1 MTKSSQ
7 PSLLSLPNIV
17 RLTVASILVLI
28 AISYY
33 GYHEMENSRASE
45 EWVRHTS
52 RVINKLH
59 SLAAG
64 MQEMSNAQRGYTITG
79 KDEFKSHFF
88 KLVPKV
94 AKSSSDLLG
103 LVKDNRTQLEKA
115 AALNDKIEDASSFH
129 QQTVDHVSSNKHGL
143 AVAAVKSGKGHQ
155 QLVSIN
161 KLIDEMID
169 YETELLAERMIQSK
183 TSYTRSHSIFL
194 ISTCL
199 ALLLMVICFYIAYV
213 EFHHRIDVQRKLNEN
228 VQVQKAMLESTAFSL
243 IAMDLQGKIT
253 HFNPAAELL
262 LGYKAQEVLG
272 KNPMIFHNPDEVA
285 QMAQELSLRFD
296 TKVPV
301 GFEVFSLRP
310 KRGIVEGEVWT
321 FVRKDSSTVPVRM
334 TVTPLFDESG
344 AINGYISVAY
354 DISKQMEFEQTI
366 IRAKELALAGT
377 KAKSEFL
384 ANMSHEIRTPMNAIM
399 GMAELL
405 NETDLDDEQKKYV
418 TIFQR
423 AGESLLNIINDILD
437 LSKIEA
443 SHFELDRS
451 GFRLSSVIEKAT
463 EIMAIKAHQKH
474 IELAVDLE
482 PDLYD
487 FYIGDAH
494 RIRQIILNLLGNAVK
509 FTKEG
514 EIVLSVRSG
523 RNHELVIEVSDT
535 GIGMTESQVQ
545 GLFQRFTQADS
556 SITKEFGGTGL
567 GLNISKRLIELMG
580 GSIEAQSTF
589 GVGTKMTIRVK
600 LERDVVQEPIEEHPS
615 INGIKILIVDDTR
628 TNRII
633 FRKILEHQGAM
644 VSEAESGDMAIRLI
658 KEAKA
663 SDTKF
668 DFILIDGRLPYM
680 DGFTLAEIIQENP
693 DLQGPHLMM
702 LTSDNRPG
710 DLAKSRNLRI
720 DAFLVKPVLK
730 HELLTA
736 IDKIR
741 TNKPLVQ
748 PTLIPTEVK
757 ELDQRPLSILL
768 VDDNDENR
776 LVIRSFLRKNP
787 YKIVEARNG
796 REALSQFI
804 ERDYDL
810 IFMDMQ
816 MPIMDGYAA
825 TKEIRKMEQ
834 DKGLRPTPILAL
846 TAFALPEEV
855 ERCLEVGCNE
865 HLAKPVAKKQLFQFI
880 EVLTT
885 DRFIEVEEE
894 LRTLVPEYLENR
906 RKEIRTLRNLLA
918 EKDFVTLQRIAH
930 NLRGSAGSINM
941 MDISEL
947 AILMEEKARLRDAT
961 GIGRLL
967 TIYDFLIS
975 KTKLKD

>member
-1 MTKSSQ
+1 MKNSLQS
-7 PSLLSLPNIV
+7 SLLSLPNIV
-17 RLTVASILVLI
+17 RLTAASILVLI
-28 AISYY
+28 SISYY
-33 GYHEMENSRASE
+33 GYREMENSRESSV
-45 EWVRHTS
+45 WVHHTS
-52 RVINKLH
+52 EVINKLH
-59 SLAAG
+59 SIEAAV
-64 MQEMSNAQRGYTITG
+64 QELSNAQRGYTITSQP
-79 KDEFKSHFF
+79 EFKAHFF
-88 KLVPKV
+88 KLIPKL
-94 AKSSSDLLG
+94 AKRGSDLLT
-103 LVKDNRTQLEKA
+103 LVKDNKLQFERADRLVAE
-115 AALNDKIEDASSFH
+115 IEEVSDYH
-129 QQTVDHVSSNKHGL
+129 QGTMDLVSTGRQAEAIS
-143 AVAAVKSGKGHQ
+143 VVKSGDGQKRLASIK
-155 QLVSIN
+155 QLI
-161 KLIDEMID
+161 EGMQEG
-169 YETELLAERMIQSK
+169 ETQLLTKRLEQGQN
-183 TSYTRSHSIFL
+183 SYSRSHSIFL
-194 ISTCL
+194 ISTLL
-199 ALLLMVICFYIAYV
+199 ALLLVAIFFYIAY
-213 EFHHRIDVQRKLNEN
+213 EELHHRINVQQKLNEN
-228 VQVQKAMLESTAFSL
+228 IQVQKAMLESTAFCM
-243 IAMDLQGKIT
+243 IAMDMQGKIT

-262 LGYKAQEVLG
+262 LGYKSQEVIG
-272 KNPMIFHNPDEVA
+272 KDPVIFHSPEEVA

-296 TKVPV
+296 IKVPV

-321 FVRKDSSTVPVRM
+321 FVKKDSSTVPVRL
-334 TVTPLFDESG
+334 TVTPLFAEDG
-344 AINGYISVAY
+344 AINGYISVSY

-405 NETDLDDEQKKYV
+405 NETNLDDEQKKYV

-443 SHFELDRS
+443 SHFELDRT
-451 GFRLSSVIEKAT
+451 GFRLSSVIEKAA

-494 RIRQIILNLLGNAVK
+494 RIRQVILNLLGNSVK
-509 FTKEG
+509 FTKDG

-523 RNHELVIEVSDT
+523 KNHELVIEVSDT
-535 GIGMTESQVQ
+535 GIGMTESQLQ

-556 SITKEFGGTGL
+556 SITKEYGGTGL

-580 GSIEAQSTF
+580 GTIEVQSTY

-600 LERDVVQEPIEEHPS
+600 LERDVVQEAIEEYPS
-615 INGIKILIVDDTR
+615 IAGIKMLIVDDTR

-633 FRKILEHQGAM
+633 FRKILEHQGAK
-644 VSEAESGDMAIRLI
+644 VSEAENGDVAIKLI
-658 KEAKA
+658 REAKA
-663 SDTKF
+663 QDAKF
-668 DFILIDGRLPYM
+668 DFILVDGRMPHM
-680 DGFTLAEIIQENP
+680 DGFTLAEIIQDDRELN
-693 DLQGPHLMM
+693 GSHLMM

-730 HELLTA
+730 HELLSS

-741 TNKPLVQ
+741 TNKPVAPVLQ
-748 PTLIPTEVK
+748 LNNEVK

-796 REALSQFI
+796 REALTHFL

-834 DKGLRPTPILAL
+834 EKGIRPTPILAL

-865 HLAKPVAKKQLFQFI
+865 HLV
-880 EVLTT
+880 
-885 DRFIEVEEE
+885 
-894 LRTLVPEYLENR
+894 
-906 RKEIRTLRNLLA
+906 
-918 EKDFVTLQRIAH
+918 
-930 NLRGSAGSINM
+930 
-941 MDISEL
+941 
-947 AILMEEKARLRDAT
+947 
-961 GIGRLL
+961 
-967 TIYDFLIS
+967 IS
-975 KTKLKD
+975 KC